1 MYPKTIKNLINEF
14 SQFPGIGPK
23 TAQRFVFYLL
33 KKQKMELDEL
43 AKKIQ
48 TLKELKICNICKN
61 FSDQEIC
68 PICQN
73 VLRDHSCICLVA
85 NPIDLEVI
93 EKTGEYKGVYHVLG
107 GLINPAIKIRPDDL
121 YIAHFLNRLA
131 DKKNKIKE
139 VIFALNSNLEG
150 ETTLLYILDMIK
162 KDKNISKD
170 IKLTRLAKGLSSG
183 MELEYVDSL
192 TLSEALK
199 DRRKL

>member
-1 MYPKTIKNLINEF
+1 MYPKIIEDLINKF

-33 KKQKMELDEL
+33 KKQKIELDEL
-43 AKKIQ
+43 VQKIQ
-48 TLKELKICNICKN
+48 ALKGIKICNICKN

-73 VLRDHSCICLVA
+73 ASRDHSCICLVA

-93 EKTGEYKGVYHVLG
+93 EKTGEYKGVYQVLG
-107 GLINPAIKIRPDDL
+107 GLINPAIEIKPDDL
-121 YIAHFLNRLA
+121 YISHFLNRLTGE
-131 DKKNKIKE
+131 KNKIKE
-139 VIFALNSNLEG
+139 VIFALNPDLEG
-150 ETTLLYILDMIK
+150 ETTLLYLLDLIK

-183 MELEYVDSL
+183 TELEYIDSL

-199 DRRKL
+199 DRRNL